1 MIPIYIYKTLGERLS
16 TFGHTEE
23 SRAVIELSIT
33 ENAWFTP
40 EDILRAVSAIRS
52 EMLAEEKLEAWLKSY
67 TPTSTPKRV
76 ALIMA
81 GNLPLVGF
89 FDLMCVTLSGH
100 ECHYKPSSKDRVLME
115 YIVGELRAI
124 EPTIALYPFDTEAEY
139 DMLIATG
146 GDAAVHHFDT
156 HYPTT
161 RRLLRGSRH
170 SVAVLSGNESGE
182 ELEALC
188 NDITAYSGLG
198 CRSVSM
204 LFVPRG
210 YTPKLES
217 PQPLCQKL
225 KRNLRS
231 ERALRTMTAQPYT
244 DCGGFIL
251 TPGNDFPTSLATVT
265 LHEYDSLSEVSAW
278 LESHKESIQCVV
290 SHVESLSA
298 SLPFGRIIPFG
309 RAQYPAL
316 EDYADGLDLMQW
328 LRE

>member
-1 MIPIYIYKTLGERLS
+1 MTPIYIYKTLGEHLS
-16 TFGHTEE
+16 TFGTTEHTK
-23 SRAVIELSIT
+23 AIIERT
-33 ENAWFTP
+33 KAENAWFTT
-40 EDILRAVSAIRS
+40 EDILRAVEAIRT
-52 EMLAEEKLEAWLKSY
+52 EMLSEAKLEAWLMRY
-67 TPTSTPKRV
+67 TPTATPQRV

-115 YIVGELRAI
+115 YIVSELRSI
-124 EPTIALYPFDTEAEY
+124 EPSIALYPFDPEAEY

-146 GDAAVHHFDT
+146 GDSAVHHFDT

-170 SVAVLSGNESGE
+170 SVAVLSGREDDNE
-182 ELEALC
+182 LRALC
-188 NDITAYSGLG
+188 NDIIYYSGLG

-210 YTPKLES
+210 YTPKLEC
-217 PQPLCQKL
+217 PQPTCEKL
-225 KRNLRS
+225 RRNLRS
-231 ERALRTMTAQPYT
+231 ERALRTMTAQPFT

-251 TPGNDFPTSLATVT
+251 VPGSSFPTSLASVA
-265 LHEYDSLSEVSAW
+265 LCEYDTLDDVCAW
-278 LESHKESIQCVV
+278 LKDNGEHIQCVV
-290 SHVESLSA
+290 SHLDSLNA

-309 RAQYPAL
+309 KAQYPTL
-316 EDYADGLDLMQW
+316 TDYADGIDTMKW
-328 LRE
+328 LCD